1 MKKKSRQA
9 QIKENYQPQAYRT
22 RILKEKISKD
32 VPKSIN
38 KEEGGLEKNVSVV
51 IKCTDCSSRGPWF
64 NPQHP
69 HKLQEIS
76 VLFCSL

>member
-9 QIKENYQPQAYRT
+9 QMKENYQPQAYRT
-22 RILKEKISKD
+22 RILKEKLSKD
-32 VPKSIN
+32 IPKSIN
-38 KEEGGLEKNVSVV
+38 KEEGGLEKNGSVV

-69 HKLQEIS
+69 YKLQEIS
-76 VLFCSL
+76 VLFWSL